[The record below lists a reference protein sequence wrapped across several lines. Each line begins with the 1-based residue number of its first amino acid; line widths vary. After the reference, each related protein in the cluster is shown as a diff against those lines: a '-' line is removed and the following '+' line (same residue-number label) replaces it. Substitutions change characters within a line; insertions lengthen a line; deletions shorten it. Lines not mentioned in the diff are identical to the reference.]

1 MLLKINLL
9 FYCNQG
15 SVDDLNLYADN
26 ILTSEFMPD
35 LPAAFLFFSFFLWQ
49 KKRDYV
55 IREIITKF
63 LFPGVGP

>member
-9 FYCNQG
+9 FYCNQR
-15 SVDDLNLYADN
+15 SVDDRNLYADY

-35 LPAAFLFFSFFLWQ
+35 SPAAFLFFSFFLWQ

-55 IREIITKF
+55 IRKFITKF